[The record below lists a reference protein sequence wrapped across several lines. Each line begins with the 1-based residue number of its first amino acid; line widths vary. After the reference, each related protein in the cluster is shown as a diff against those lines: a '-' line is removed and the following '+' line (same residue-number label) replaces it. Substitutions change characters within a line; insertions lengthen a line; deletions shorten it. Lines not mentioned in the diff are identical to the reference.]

1 LHSPSSREACSAH
14 NWRISKSRFAKAW
27 NHGQHE
33 YDPTVRMN
41 SAAPSILKVRTGKP
55 SQNSNKLNAHKE
67 YAGAEEEQFID

>member
-41 SAAPSILKVRTGKP
+41 SAFNTQGSHREAKP
-55 SQNSNKLNAHKE
+55 KQQQA
-67 YAGAEEEQFID
+67 QRV